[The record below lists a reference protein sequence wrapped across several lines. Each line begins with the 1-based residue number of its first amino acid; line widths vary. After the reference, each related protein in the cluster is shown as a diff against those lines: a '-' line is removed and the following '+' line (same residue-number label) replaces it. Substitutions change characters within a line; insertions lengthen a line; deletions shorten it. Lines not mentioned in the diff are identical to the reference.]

1 MSGFDFSAS
10 HRRLEQVLRQG
21 VEQGDFPGAVAWMA
35 CHGEEAPVLAVGQRD
50 PALPHAMGSDAVF
63 WIASMTKPITT
74 AAAMMLVDEGLLR
87 LDDPVCHYLPA
98 LQRLATED
106 ATPCQPT
113 VRDLMRHTAGFTY
126 GFLGD
131 GPVHRA
137 YQAAGV
143 YSFDQTNQAMV
154 DKLARLPLLY
164 PPGSTFEYGM
174 STDVLGAVVEVCSGQ
189 DLAHC
194 LAERVLAPLGMADTG
209 FSLLPSQQA
218 RVARPFGHEAFDL
231 APPPVGAAWVSGGSG
246 LWSTA
251 ADYGR
256 FARML
261 LEGGRGPGGVL
272 LSVRALAEMRRP
284 QLPPGVGFGPY
295 VAALG
300 PVAPL
305 PAMGQGFGLGLSIR
319 LDGLA
324 HPLPGGS
331 GDFCWPGMSGCQFWC
346 DPQHGL
352 VVVVM
357 MQAPSR
363 RLSYRACARHA
374 VYGGARPATEGLS

>member
-1 MSGFDFSAS
+1 MSGFDFAAS
-10 HRRLEQVLRQG
+10 HRRLAQVLRQG
-21 VEQGDFPGAVAWMA
+21 VVRGDFPGAVAWMA
-35 CHGEEAPVLAVGQRD
+35 CRDKVASMVAAGQRE
-50 PALPHAMGSDAVF
+50 PALIDAMSSDAVF

-74 AAAMMLVDEGLLR
+74 AAALMLVDDGLLR

-98 LQRLATED
+98 LQRLATQD
-106 ATPCQPT
+106 STLCHPT

-143 YSFDQTNQAMV
+143 YDFGQTNQTMV

-174 STDVLGAVVEVCSGQ
+174 STDVLGAVVEVCTGQ
-189 DLAHC
+189 ELATC
-194 LAERVLAPLGMADTG
+194 LNERVLAPLGMIDTG
-209 FSLLPSQQA
+209 FSLSPSQQA
-218 RVARPFGHEAFDL
+218 RVARPFGREAFDL
-231 APPPVGAAWVSGGSG
+231 APPLAGSTWASGGSG

-256 FARML
+256 FAQML
-261 LEGGRGPGGVL
+261 LNGGCGPGGRL
-272 LSVRALAEMRRP
+272 LSSRAMVEMLRP
-284 QLPPGVGFGPY
+284 QLPRAVGFGPY

-319 LDGLA
+319 VEHPS
-324 HPLPGGS
+324 HPLPGGQ

-346 DPQHGL
+346 DPQHHL

-357 MQAPSR
+357 MQAPSQ
-363 RLSYRACARHA
+363 RLPYRAKARQA
-374 VYGGARPATEGLS
+374 VYDSAEPAEEVLS